1 MVEYV
6 WAWTPTKA
14 RWKTS
19 GRRAE
24 NIVVRE
30 KDDGVEETQGF
41 KLSSFLGEAPSI
53 IRVSCPDKP
62 DQ

>member
-1 MVEYV
+1 VVEYV
-6 WAWTPTKA
+6 CAWTPTKA

-41 KLSSFLGEAPSI
+41 KLSRGSAKHYQGFLP
-53 IRVSCPDKP
+53 
-62 DQ
+62 